1 MPQERKL
8 IHVQQNKIMKQKNL
22 WIYGIITF
30 AILGLGGA
38 IAFGIIP
45 LESLPSQFY
54 GALVGTVITAIIT
67 ILLLQGQTQTEE
79 NKERNV
85 KVFEKKSEVFNN
97 FIEQLWNVW
106 EDRSVSLEELN
117 ELLKLVSKDIIPYA
131 QPESSSAI
139 LSELNKIA
147 EKSNPSESDSTNT
160 NVTKQ
165 IQQSIFTIIN
175 ILSKEIGLGGE
186 IKDSISQELNALEN
200 KILPYLNKKNYINRI
215 KELVNSK
222 SMGALTEFE
231 EDSENILW
239 WKIGK
244 NTGVWLRVGDIR
256 KEGKIWI
263 TFWSEFY
270 ENREYQV
277 YRHAQKGEWKDWL
290 QNNKDYTELLNFNDL
305 RNGNPISNNQLEELA
320 NKIIDFYNN
329 TEIDKRTISEIIE
342 QSQDTAE

>member
-1 MPQERKL
+1 
-8 IHVQQNKIMKQKNL
+8 MKHKNF
-22 WIYGIITF
+22 WIYGIVVFT
-30 AILGLGGA
+30 ILGLGGA

-45 LESLPSQFY
+45 LENLPSQFY

-85 KVFEKKSEVFNN
+85 KVFEKKSDVFNN
-97 FIEQLWNVW
+97 FIEQLWKVW

-131 QPESSSAI
+131 QPESSSII

-147 EKSNPSESDSTNT
+147 DKANPNESDSSDS

-175 ILSKEIGLGGE
+175 VLSKEIGLGGE
-186 IKDSISQELNALEN
+186 IKDDISHELDALEG
-200 KILPYLNKKNYINRI
+200 KILPYLNKKNYINQI
-215 KELVNSK
+215 KELVKSK

-231 EDSENILW
+231 EDSDNILW

-244 NTGVWLRVGDIR
+244 NTGVWLRVGDSYKNGIVY
-256 KEGKIWI
+256 I

-270 ENREYQV
+270 GNREYLE
-277 YRHAQKGEWKDWL
+277 YRYAVRGEWKDWL
-290 QNNKDYTELLNFNDL
+290 KNNYKDEKGVLLNFNDL
-305 RNGNPISNNQLEELA
+305 RNGNLITNNKIEELTD
-320 NKIIDFYNN
+320 KIVEFCNN
-329 TEIDKRTISEIIE
+329 AEIDKQTISEIIE
-342 QSQDTAE
+342 KVTKINENTAK

>member
-1 MPQERKL
+1 
-8 IHVQQNKIMKQKNL
+8 MKKKNF
-22 WIYGIITF
+22 WIYGIGIF

-45 LESLPSQFY
+45 LENLPSQFY

-97 FIEQLWNVW
+97 FIEQLWKVW

-139 LSELNKIA
+139 LAELNKIA
-147 EKSNPSESDSTNT
+147 EKANPHESDSSDTK
-160 NVTKQ
+160 VTKQ

-186 IKDSISQELNALEN
+186 IKDDISHELNALEN
-200 KILPYLNKKNYINRI
+200 KILPYLNKKNYINQI
-215 KELVNSK
+215 KELVKSK

-231 EDSENILW
+231 EDSDNILW

-244 NTGVWLRVGDIR
+244 DTGVWLRVGDSYKNGIVY
-256 KEGKIWI
+256 IA
-263 TFWSEFY
+263 FWSEFY
-270 ENREYQV
+270 ENREYQD
-277 YRHAQKGEWKDWL
+277 YRYSVRGEWKDWL
-290 QNNKDYTELLNFNDL
+290 KNNYKDDKGVLLNFNDL
-305 RNGNPISNNQLEELA
+305 RNGNPIANNKLEELA
-320 NKIIDFYNN
+320 DKIVDFCNN
-329 TEIDKRTISEIIE
+329 TEIDKQTISEIIE
-342 QSQDTAE
+342 KVAKIN